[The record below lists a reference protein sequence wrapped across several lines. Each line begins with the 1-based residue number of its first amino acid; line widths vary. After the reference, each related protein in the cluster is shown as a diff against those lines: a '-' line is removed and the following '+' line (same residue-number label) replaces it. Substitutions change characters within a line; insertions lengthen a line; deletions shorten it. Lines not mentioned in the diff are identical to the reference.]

1 MWLSFI
7 GLEERMNAM
16 KDIPLLTPSDVE
28 LRVAQ
33 IQQTQYGYYVTLLCY
48 KDARCD
54 MRVLDAVFGS
64 MNWTRTHEV
73 INGNLFCTVSIW
85 DEDKKQCISKQDVG
99 VESNT
104 EAAKGQ
110 ASDSFKRACTNV
122 GIGREL
128 YEAPDIRFKLND
140 TEVSVGTNGKPKTY
154 AKFHVGAMA
163 YNKDLGKFTEF
174 TVMDNDGNV
183 RFELRK
189 ERRTETNSQQPI
201 PWMNEQRTTNP
212 QFSQGASFC
221 SECNAHITSPKVADY
236 SMKKYGRVLCYNC
249 QKLQNA

>member
-1 MWLSFI
+1 
-7 GLEERMNAM
+7 M

-54 MRVLDAVFGS
+54 MKVLDAVFGP

-73 INGNLFCTVSIW
+73 INGNLFCTVAIW
-85 DEDKKQCISKQDVG
+85 DEDKKQWIAKQDVG

-122 GIGREL
+122 GVGREL

-140 TEVSVGTNGKPKTY
+140 TEVITGTNGKPKTY
-154 AKFHVGAMA
+154 VKFHVGAMT

-174 TVMDNDGNV
+174 TVLDGDGNT
-183 RFELRK
+183 RFELKREKRK
-189 ERRTETNSQQPI
+189 EASLPLQPTGYRQ
-201 PWMNEQRTTNP
+201 EQRNMPPTP
-212 QFSQGASFC
+212 PAFSSGASFC
-221 SECNAHITSPKVADY
+221 SECNAHITSAKVAEF

-249 QKLQNA
+249 QKQLNA